1 MQQSD
6 STIERWVLDVGP
18 SAFVP
23 LVRNGLALAPYPLA
37 HRRPHRWRN
46 LHLRRCDQ
54 GRRPTSIRHRY
65 RQLQNVAVGDRRSTG
80 LLLAVAGI
88 SLRLCSYPTVL
99 LPRGIVYFNGAH
111 LHLHR
116 RKYHRK
122 GAGARHYLR
131 LFRSREQELELH
143 YPSRVRFRDS
153 HCSGRALGFKPR
165 ATTRIV
171 GRRSRL
177 PHCLDGNRERL
188 PYNAIV
194 PSNPPEYAVAY
205 VRREDAFIHDQKT

>member
-37 HRRPHRWRN
+37 HRRPHCWRN

-88 SLRLCSYPTVL
+88 SLRFCSYPAVL
-99 LPRGIVYFNGAH
+99 LPRGIVYFNGADPH
-111 LHLHR
+111 FHR
-116 RKYHRK
+116 GKYHRK
-122 GAGARHYLR
+122 GAGAGHYLR
-131 LFRSREQELELH
+131 LFWSREQELELH
-143 YPSRVRFRDS
+143 YPSRARFRDAHFS
-153 HCSGRALGFKPR
+153 DRALVFNPR

-171 GRRSRL
+171 GQASPP
-177 PHCLDGNRERL
+177 PHCLIRQRGTVAL
-188 PYNAIV
+188 QYKSSTTPAIV
-194 PSNPPEYAVAY
+194 
-205 VRREDAFIHDQKT
+205 FIYHQLL